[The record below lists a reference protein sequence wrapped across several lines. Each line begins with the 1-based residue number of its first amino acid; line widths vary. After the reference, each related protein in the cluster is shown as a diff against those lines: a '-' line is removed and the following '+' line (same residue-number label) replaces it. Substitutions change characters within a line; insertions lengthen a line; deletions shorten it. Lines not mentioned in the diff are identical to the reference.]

1 MPSTEHQTAVTIET
15 PYGKQPDTHYLHL
28 QDSLPKWLGHTSSA
42 KREALKN
49 TPPAIPLQLQ
59 AVSAAQLEGLNTLNT
74 SHWSAQNDV
83 DRQLEQFRD
92 INVFAEPLL
101 KAEIKARF
109 GLELD
114 VKKTLLRL
122 YVPATTPLFGIK
134 TGARTW
140 TVSLLEAAL
149 HNFEE
154 NETEDDAYD
163 AASTYIVQS
172 VPPGQSNVQP
182 TTTVQSDIQP
192 PTPVQFDTLPWLK
205 QKLSIPAFTKMCREL
220 DIGAQ
225 YQNYLKDH
233 LGISDAEKGAAL
245 RKNVDKSQK
254 AALKAALQLARLS
267 GDISGGYFR
276 TIQALIDGVQNL
288 RIKRQHLQSHELT
301 MMGAPLTGILV
312 FAPQA
317 DEARTLARVVA
328 YVPDDPEHPIKEYA
342 SSAELEKELTRQLR
356 SKDYQKFFS
365 RFVNHEQRG
374 FFFSSLNS
382 RLGEVTWHKP
392 VAGSSDPVWRD
403 EPFEKP
409 DLQVAATLIPGDLW
423 QHQYQKKLNKILN
436 DGKVIAVPTATVDS
450 QARWAL
456 WDSFVGI
463 ASAILQTAA
472 FIIAPFVP
480 GLGELMMA
488 YMGYQFLDEVF
499 EGIIDWAQ
507 GQLTEAFKHLVG
519 LVDSAIQLG
528 LFAVGGSIAV
538 GEFRKVLPKEVIAFI
553 ERFKPVKLAN
563 GKTRYWDQDLT
574 RYQQKSLPPTDS
586 RPSPLGLHDHQGKQI
601 LPLED
606 AHFAVSESAIPGQ
619 YRIEHPTRPDAY
631 QPVVRHNDDGAWH
644 TELEQPLEWDKATA
658 LRRIGHEMQAFT
670 PERRERILQVSGCNE
685 DALRRM
691 HVDQE
696 TLPPLLADSITRFKI
711 DQDLQVFIDQLASD
725 QPEQYRRADAQTQLQ
740 LLTEHGRWPAGKRL
754 RLLDRQGEV
763 IWQSSSDE
771 TLPVTDLRH
780 NSPIDNDVLPA
791 LLQAMS
797 EQEAKALLGEP
808 FGGPNLPL
816 DIRTRELRKQLL
828 QSANAQRS
836 SLFESRYRAGETIDD
851 PLHTTL
857 AQFEPPLPTRVT
869 QELLNTT
876 SSDELLQISEGQL
889 PQRQQEL
896 MQMASEEVR
905 VTRAFEGL
913 ELDSVHNPDT
923 DTLAL
928 HSLRNVPGWSG
939 EVRLEI
945 REGSFEGDLIDSN
958 GRADAP
964 ERKVL
969 VRKHNGTYQPF
980 DDRGQALHVASDVYS
995 SILYALPDA
1004 ERKAMDIHI
1013 GQTEKLKAA
1022 IRARPFDRS
1031 DFRVAISPQSI
1042 RQPAVDTLR
1051 LLGQGSHE
1059 GVPPVTD
1066 VITPPDVRTDPPDD
1080 GIRLI
1085 YRGYSAE
1092 DARAFTARFAN
1103 NPRDIAIEYSRLRNE
1118 FSQLR
1123 DNLREWEIR
1132 IPANDPQSAVP
1143 LTDTQR
1149 RAAQQSRR
1157 AFRKAIERC
1166 WRRETRESAG
1176 YLLQIPD
1183 PILGDLPTL
1192 EGDFSHVR
1200 SLFLNGSVSTRG
1212 LEPFLQQFPGLLSLD
1227 VRNLGLPTLPPALTS
1242 MTGLQRLT
1250 MRNCGITMTPAN
1262 RATLAS
1268 LPHVS
1273 VLDLS
1278 NNPLGEPIDVHSMPT
1293 LGYLNLDNTG
1303 ISKVPVGMLNHSRL
1317 VTGRFAKN
1325 KITDIPDEFFNLAST
1340 LSDGFLFRDNPL
1352 SARSREQVKRYCSLT
1367 RKHFGV
1373 LPDQAEIERTT
1384 RLFPAVDAD
1393 RAVDLI
1399 YQLPGT
1405 LDEGRARLSAWEAEV
1420 GRLRNDLA
1428 NWCNEV
1434 PQRSPATLEPLTVR
1448 ERNSERLTRV
1458 AFSQKLVEFWRERS
1472 PFPPYIRNSQ
1482 LELTLDF
1489 LGDLPVLDT
1498 DFNHVG
1504 RLSIHGNTGV
1514 TGVLPFLRGF
1524 PQLTSLELSYFDFD
1538 PASLTAIDLPEL
1550 ETLQLKRCGVVM
1562 TPENQA
1568 KLISMPQL
1576 KMLDL
1581 SDNPL
1586 GTFPDFTQLPNLTH
1600 VDLANTGLTQ
1610 VPAGLADHA
1619 NLSIRVLRGNRFTEL
1634 PEDLFDLPAN
1644 RTDGI
1649 DFADNPLSLAT
1660 RERIKTYYRKTG
1672 QDFDVLAAP
1681 QDVALAQTL
1690 FPSLDK
1696 LEASQIIYDLPGT
1709 LAEAPA
1715 RLRTWQ
1721 IELATLQ
1728 ADLNAWAI
1736 QVPSQHPVTG
1746 EAISGAEQHINRTTR
1761 RDFAQRV
1768 EEFWR
1773 SRSSTSGM
1781 REETFEANLTFQG
1794 DMPTLTADF
1803 SHVARLTL
1811 RGNPAISA
1819 TGQFLERFP
1828 TLQILQL
1835 HDFSLGEIPA
1845 SLTRLPEL
1853 KEVTMA
1859 NCNLTLTNNG
1869 QSVLESLPELELL
1882 DLSRNSLT
1890 LTPDV
1895 TNMPSLNDLRLSGS
1909 GITAVPD
1916 GIGTHPNLRN
1926 AQLDNNAITE
1936 LPEAFFNLDLDLADA
1951 TNLSANPLSL
1961 IARDRIKVY
1970 YRQSERNFGI
1980 LPDPADTSRARQL
1993 FPKLKVEEA
2002 AHMVY
2007 QLPGTLADGTAQLAS
2022 WEAELGTMLN
2032 DLNAWSQRVPVR
2044 TPDGQVISFKN
2055 RTTQSMDRQAFS
2067 RAVEQFWRNRFPAS
2081 SRPGSS
2087 FIAVLTFFGE
2097 LPALTADFS
2106 HVVELSLTG
2115 NKGLTSAEGFLR
2127 CFTGLNILEVRDFT
2141 LSSFPETVTTMPSL
2155 KSLVLSRCG
2164 IVFDEPAQTRLSSLS
2179 KLQSLDLYD
2188 NPLGRV
2194 PNLSSLPE
2202 LSVIDLAST
2211 GINQFPIGLAERSRL
2226 TMAML
2231 SENNITELPA
2241 ALFQVTAEVSD
2252 GFDLSGNPL
2261 SEAARN
2267 RIKTYRQN
2275 TGSDFSVRVEHEDI
2289 ELAQKLYPRLDGT
2302 RLNDIVYSLPGT
2314 LAEGR
2319 LELVRRQSEIA
2330 TMSHDIESWVNTVP
2344 VDPVTQ
2350 VPLAGDALQQEA
2362 VNRRA
2367 FKANLENCW
2376 RRITEDDS
2384 SEFEFSSSI
2393 PITGEL
2399 PVVSADFGHIS
2410 RLKLSC
2416 DTDIAPRIGQFL
2428 NCFRNVQ
2435 KLYIQGYQLE
2445 NIPEVILDME
2455 DLTELSL
2462 PGCGITLTE
2471 ETAQALSR
2479 MNTLSSLSLRNNRLT
2494 VTPDLSQMTALA
2506 WLDLSGTG
2514 LNTVPSGLLD
2524 RPHLKYADLS
2534 DNAII
2539 DLPVNL
2545 SNARKTSFNFD
2556 GNPLSE
2562 GSQQFVEAQRLART
2576 NALAEE
2582 QRLQQGFI
2590 DFPDSD
2596 FSSGNGQSST
2606 SNGLSESSA

>member
-1 MPSTEHQTAVTIET
+1 M
-15 PYGKQPDTHYLHL
+15 
-28 QDSLPKWLGHTSSA
+28 
-42 KREALKN
+42 
-49 TPPAIPLQLQ
+49 
-59 AVSAAQLEGLNTLNT
+59 
-74 SHWSAQNDV
+74 

-92 INVFAEPLL
+92 INAFAEPLL

-109 GLELD
+109 DLELD

-134 TGARTW
+134 TGARAW

-154 NETEDDAYD
+154 KETKDDAYN

-172 VPPGQSNVQP
+172 IPPGQSDARRAITVQP
-182 TTTVQSDIQP
+182 DTQP
-192 PTPVQFDTLPWLK
+192 SPPVQFETLPWLK

-225 YQNYLKDH
+225 YQSYLEDH
-233 LGISDAEKGAAL
+233 LGISNAEKGAAL

-254 AALKAALQLARLS
+254 AALKAALQFARLN

-276 TIQALIDGVQNL
+276 TIQALIDGVQHL
-288 RIKRQHLQSHELT
+288 RVKRQHLQSQELT

-365 RFVNHEQRG
+365 RFVNHEHRG

-382 RLGEVTWHKP
+382 RLSEVTWHTP
-392 VAGSSDPVWRD
+392 VAGSPDPVWRD
-403 EPFEKP
+403 EPFEQP
-409 DLQVAATLIPGDLW
+409 DLQVAATVIPGDLW

-450 QARWAL
+450 KARWAL

-499 EGIIDWAQ
+499 EGIVDWAQ

-519 LVDSAIQLG
+519 LMDSAIQLG

-574 RYQQKSLPPTDS
+574 RYQQKSLPPADS
-586 RPSPLGLHDHQGKQI
+586 KPSPSGLHDHQGKQI

-606 AHFAVSESAIPGQ
+606 AHFAVSESATPGR
-619 YRIEHPTRPDAY
+619 YRIEHPTRPEAY
-631 QPVVRHNDDGAWH
+631 QPVVRHNGDGAWH

-670 PERRERILQVSGCNE
+670 PERRERILQVSGCSE
-685 DALRRM
+685 DALRKM
-691 HVDQE
+691 HADQE
-696 TLPPLLADSITRFKI
+696 TLPPLLADTITRFKI
-711 DQDLQVFIDQLASD
+711 DQDLQVFIDQMASD

-754 RLLDRQGEV
+754 RLLDGQGEV

-771 TLPVTDLRH
+771 ALPVTDLRQ
-780 NSPIDNDVLPA
+780 NSLIDNDVLTP
-791 LLQAMS
+791 LLQVMS
-797 EQEAKALLGEP
+797 EEEAKALLGEP

-816 DIRTRELRKQLL
+816 DIRTGELRKQLL
-828 QSANAQRS
+828 QLANAQRGD
-836 SLFESRYRAGETIDD
+836 LFESRYRTSENVDD

-857 AQFEPPLPTRVT
+857 AQFEPPLPSRVT
-869 QELLNTT
+869 EELLNTT
-876 SSDELLQISEGQL
+876 RSDELLQISEGQL
-889 PQRQQEL
+889 PERQQAL
-896 MQMASEEVR
+896 MQVASEEVR

-913 ELDSVHNPDT
+913 ELDSVNNPDT
-923 DTLAL
+923 DTLIL
-928 HSLRNVPGWSG
+928 HSLRNLPGWSG

-945 REGSFEGDLIDSN
+945 REGSFEGNVIDST
-958 GRADAP
+958 GRVDAP

-969 VRKHNGTYQPF
+969 VRKHEGTYQPF
-980 DDRGQALHVASDVYS
+980 DDRGQELHVATDIYS
-995 SILYALPDA
+995 SILHALPDT
-1004 ERKAMDIHI
+1004 ERQAMDIHI

-1031 DFRVAISPQSI
+1031 DFRVAIAPQSI

-1051 LLGQGSHE
+1051 LRGQESYE
-1059 GVPPVTD
+1059 GPSPVVD
-1066 VITPPDVRTDPPDD
+1066 VATPPHLRGDRLQD

-1085 YRGYSAE
+1085 YRGYNEE
-1092 DARAFTARFAN
+1092 DARAFAARFGE
-1103 NPRDIAIEYSRLRNE
+1103 NPRDIANELTRLRNE
-1118 FSQLR
+1118 FTQLR
-1123 DNLREWEIR
+1123 DSLREWETR
-1132 IPANDPQSAVP
+1132 IPANDPQSAIP
-1143 LTDTQR
+1143 LTETQR

-1157 AFRKAIERC
+1157 AFTEAIERC
-1166 WRRETRESAG
+1166 WRRETREPAG
-1176 YLLQIPD
+1176 YLLQIED
-1183 PILGDLPTL
+1183 PIMGDLPIL
-1192 EGDFSHVR
+1192 SGDFSHVR
-1200 SLFLNGSVSTRG
+1200 SLILKGSASTRG
-1212 LEPFLQQFPGLLSLD
+1212 LEPFLRQFPGVLSLN
-1227 VRNLGLPTLPPALTS
+1227 VRNLHLPNLPPALTS
-1242 MTGLQRLT
+1242 MPSLQRLV
-1250 MRNCGITMTPAN
+1250 MNDCGISLSPAN

-1268 LPHVS
+1268 LPRIS

-1278 NNPLGEPIDVHSMPT
+1278 NNPLGEPLDVHSMPT

-1303 ISKVPVGMLNHSRL
+1303 ISTVPAGMLEHPRL
-1317 VTGRFAKN
+1317 VTGRFAGN
-1325 KITDIPDEFFNLAST
+1325 QITEIPDEFFSLATT
-1340 LSDGFLFRDNPL
+1340 LSDGYRFGNNPL
-1352 SARSREQVKRYCSLT
+1352 SAASREQVKLYYRLT
-1367 RKHFGV
+1367 RKYFGV
-1373 LPDQAEIERTT
+1373 LPDQAEIQLTR
-1384 RLFPAVDAD
+1384 RLFPAVDAN
-1393 RAVDLI
+1393 RAVELI

-1405 LDEGRARLSAWEAEV
+1405 LVEGRARLQAWEAEL
-1420 GRLRNDLA
+1420 GRLRNGLA
-1428 NWCNEV
+1428 NWCNQV
-1434 PQRSPATLEPLTVR
+1434 PHRSPATQEPLTVG
-1448 ERNSERLTRV
+1448 ERNSERLARLE
-1458 AFSQKLVEFWRERS
+1458 FSQKLVNFWRDRS
-1472 PFPPYIRNSQ
+1472 PFPPHIRNSQ

-1489 LGDLPVLDT
+1489 VGDMPVLDT

-1504 RLSIHGNTGV
+1504 RLTLHGNKGV

-1524 PQLTSLELSYFDFD
+1524 EQLTSLELSYFDFD

-1550 ETLQLKRCGVVM
+1550 ETLQLKHCGVVM

-1568 KLISMPQL
+1568 KLVSMPQL

-1586 GTFPDFTQLPNLTH
+1586 GTFPDVTQLPELTH
-1600 VDLANTGLTQ
+1600 IDLSNTGLTQ

-1619 NLSIRVLRGNRFTEL
+1619 NLSIRVLSGNRFTEL
-1634 PEDLFDLPAN
+1634 PEALFELPAD

-1649 DFADNPLSLAT
+1649 DFANNPLSLAT
-1660 RERIKTYYRKTG
+1660 REQIKIHYRKTG

-1681 QDVALAQTL
+1681 LDVALAQTL

-1696 LEASQIIYDLPGT
+1696 FEASQIIYDLPGT
-1709 LAEAPA
+1709 LAEARI

-1721 IELATLQ
+1721 VELATLQ
-1728 ADLNAWAI
+1728 ADLTAWVI
-1736 QVPSQHPVTG
+1736 QVPTQHPVTG
-1746 EAISGAEQHINRTTR
+1746 EAISVAEQHINRTTR

-1781 REETFEANLTFQG
+1781 REDAFEANLTFQG

-1803 SHVARLTL
+1803 SHVARLVL

-1869 QSVLESLPELELL
+1869 QSVLESLSELELL
-1882 DLSRNSLT
+1882 DLSSNPLT
-1890 LTPDV
+1890 LTPDI

-1916 GIGTHPNLRN
+1916 GIGTHPSLRH
-1926 AQLDNNAITE
+1926 AQLDNNTITE
-1936 LPEAFFNLDLDLADA
+1936 LPEAFFDLDLYLADA

-1961 IARDRIKVY
+1961 AARERIKVY
-1970 YRQSERNFGI
+1970 YTQRGRNFGI
-1980 LPDPADTSRARQL
+1980 LPDPTDISRTQQL
-1993 FPKLKVEEA
+1993 FPALNVEDA
-2002 AHMVY
+2002 AHVVY
-2007 QLPGTLADGTAQLAS
+2007 RLPGTLADGTAQLAN
-2022 WEAELGTMLN
+2022 WEAEIGTMLS
-2032 DLNAWSQRVPVR
+2032 DLETWVQRIPVR
-2044 TPDGQVISFKN
+2044 TPDGQIIDITD
-2055 RTTQSMDRQAFS
+2055 RATQSLDRQAFS
-2067 RAVEQFWRNRFPAS
+2067 RKVEQFWRKRFHPKSQPS
-2081 SRPGSS
+2081 SSS
-2087 FIAVLTFFGE
+2087 FIAELTFFGE
-2097 LPALTADFS
+2097 LPALTADFN
-2106 HVVELSLTG
+2106 HVVQLSLTG
-2115 NKGLTSAEGFLR
+2115 HKGLTSAEGFLR
-2127 CFTGLNILEVRDFT
+2127 CFTGLKALEVRDFA
-2141 LSSFPETVTTMPSL
+2141 LGRFPEAVATMPGL
-2155 KSLVLSRCG
+2155 KALVLSRCD

-2179 KLQSLDLYD
+2179 NLRSLDLYD

-2194 PNLSSLPE
+2194 PDLSQLPE

-2211 GINQFPIGLAERSRL
+2211 AIDQFPIGLAERPRL

-2231 SENNITELPA
+2231 SENNIIELPE
-2241 ALFQVTAEVSD
+2241 ALFRVAARISD

-2261 SEAARN
+2261 SEAARD
-2267 RIKTYRQN
+2267 RIKVYRRN
-2275 TGSDFSVRVEHEDI
+2275 TGSDFSVPVEYEDI
-2289 ELAQKLYPRLDGT
+2289 ELAQTLYPRLDGA

-2330 TMSHDIESWVNTVP
+2330 TMSHDLESWVNTVP

-2350 VPLAGDALQQEA
+2350 LPLAGDALQLETA
-2362 VNRRA
+2362 NRTA
-2367 FKANLENCW
+2367 FKASLEDCW
-2376 RRITEDDS
+2376 RRVTHDDS
-2384 SEFEFSSSI
+2384 SEFKFSSSI

-2410 RLKLSC
+2410 RVNLSC
-2416 DTDIAPRIGQFL
+2416 ETDIAPRIGQFL
-2428 NCFRNVQ
+2428 NRFRNVK
-2435 KLYIQGYQLE
+2435 KLYIQGYQLGT
-2445 NIPEVILDME
+2445 IPEVILEME
-2455 DLTELSL
+2455 HLAELSL
-2462 PGCGITLTE
+2462 QECGIALTE
-2471 ETAQALSR
+2471 ETVQALSR
-2479 MNTLSSLSLRNNRLT
+2479 MNTLIRLSLKNNRLT
-2494 VTPDLSQMTALA
+2494 VTPDLSQMTALV

-2514 LNTVPSGLLD
+2514 LNAVPAGLLD
-2524 RPHLKYADLS
+2524 RPYLEYADLS
-2534 DNAII
+2534 NNAII
-2539 DLPVNL
+2539 ELPANF
-2545 SNARKTSFNFD
+2545 SSAKMTSFNFS

-2562 GSQQFVEAQRLART
+2562 ESLQYVEAQRLANA
-2576 NALAEE
+2576 NALAEK
-2582 QRLQQGFI
+2582 QRLQQEII
-2590 DFPDSD
+2590 DFSGSD
-2596 FSSGNGQSST
+2596 VSSDNGHSST